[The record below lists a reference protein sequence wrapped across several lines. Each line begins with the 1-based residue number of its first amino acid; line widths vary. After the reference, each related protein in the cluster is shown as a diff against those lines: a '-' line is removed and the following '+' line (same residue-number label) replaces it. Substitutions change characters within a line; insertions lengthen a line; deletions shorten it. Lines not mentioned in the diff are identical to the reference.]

1 MKSTILVATDGSPT
15 ARAAEAV
22 ACTFPWPRGAQGHVV
37 VAARPPAGLGGASR
51 TALGREA
58 SRIAERARRTLAR
71 RWPAAGFTIV
81 KKPPVTAILDEARG
95 RRAGAIVVGWRGHGV
110 LRRLLAGSVSRGVV
124 RQARCPV
131 LVVRRRPRDARTFVL
146 GIDGST
152 NARRAARFLATL
164 RPPRGN
170 RVMVV
175 RIEEPMPM
183 PPSAG
188 RLPASVRAMLR
199 TQVAKING
207 QRLARA
213 RRDVDA
219 VAASLARRGW
229 RVGKLV
235 ELGAPLAE
243 LLAAVA
249 ATGAG
254 TLVVGARG
262 RGGMERVLL
271 GSVAEGALNRSPV
284 PVLVVR

>member
-1 MKSTILVATDGSPT
+1 MTRTILVASDGSPT

-22 ACTFPWPRGAQGHVV
+22 ALDFPWPRGAQGHVV
-37 VAARPPAGLGGASR
+37 VAARPPARLRGLSR
-51 TALGREA
+51 TALGQEA
-58 SRIAERARRTLAR
+58 ARVAERARRRLAR
-71 RWPAAGFTIV
+71 RWPAVGFTIV
-81 KKPPVTAILDEARG
+81 NQPPVAAILHEARG
-95 RRAGAIVVGWRGHGV
+95 RRAGAVVVGWRGHGAV
-110 LRRLLAGSVSRGVV
+110 RRLLVGSVSRGVV

-131 LVVRRRPRDARTFVL
+131 LVVRRRPRGARAFVL

-152 NARRAARFLATL
+152 NARRAARFVATL
-164 RPPRGN
+164 PPPRGG
-170 RVMVV
+170 RITVV

-199 TQVAKING
+199 SEVAKINDE
-207 QRLARA
+207 RLARA

-235 ELGAPLAE
+235 RLGAPLAE

-262 RGGMERVLL
+262 TGGMERLLL
-271 GSVAEGALNRSPV
+271 GSVAEGALNQSPV